1 MLALLD
7 EPALERDDALAALDR
22 LAHGMALVA
31 PGGRVLFLNRAAAAV
46 VAARDGLAIGLGRVL
61 RAWRPA
67 EDAALQRL
75 IAPAESGLAGG
86 CLAVSRPSGA
96 RPYAV
101 QAAPLGSALRP
112 ADRAPAPA
120 MLLIL
125 DPEAGPEPSPATLQ
139 RLYGLTTAEARVALL
154 SLRGAGLRPIAEELS
169 VSVSTVRIHLQRVFE
184 KTGTHRQAALVRL
197 LLGAGLIAGK

>member
-31 PGGRVLFLNRAAAAV
+31 PGGRVLFLNRAAAEI
-46 VAARDGLAIGLGRVL
+46 VAARDGLAIGAGRVL
-61 RAWRPA
+61 RAALSA

-75 IAPAESGLAGG
+75 ISPAAGGAGG

-125 DPEAGPEPSPATLQ
+125 DPDAGPEPSPATLQ

-197 LLGAGLIAGK
+197 LLGAGLVAGG